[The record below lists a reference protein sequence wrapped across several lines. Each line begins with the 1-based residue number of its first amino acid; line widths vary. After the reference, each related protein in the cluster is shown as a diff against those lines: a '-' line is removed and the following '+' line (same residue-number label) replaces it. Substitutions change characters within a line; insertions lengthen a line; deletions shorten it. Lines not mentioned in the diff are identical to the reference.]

1 MSAIVFSV
9 FLLINVIALGA
20 FSVIQKRVADF
31 SSLLGQQGPK
41 CILFS
46 QFRGLTSNTTI
57 SLEYSDVS
65 VCGFVLCGLVS
76 LTLVALLWLIYSIVL
91 AVLAVL
97 GCKVK
102 V

>member
-31 SSLLGQQGPK
+31 SSLLGQGPK